1 MHMTAS
7 ILIVRSMPKVSATTA
22 TTSSVETQ
30 CAHYAHIQIKKLIAG
45 KDASPVTR
53 NGKINDQRF

>member
-1 MHMTAS
+1 MSAS
-7 ILIVRSMPKVSATTA
+7 TMIELCMQKVSATIA